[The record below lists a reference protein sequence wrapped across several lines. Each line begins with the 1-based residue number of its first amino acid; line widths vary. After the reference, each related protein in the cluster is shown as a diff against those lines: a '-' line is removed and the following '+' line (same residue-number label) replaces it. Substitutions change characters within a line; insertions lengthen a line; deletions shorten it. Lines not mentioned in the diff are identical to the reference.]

1 MRSVLGFRYKIAY
14 ALQEINFS
22 GDLFVIDVSEDV
34 LKYVKDKYCEI
45 LPDANVICINK
56 NFEDSFEEVP
66 EEIDLLLANHCIDD
80 MIISN
85 YLEGKG
91 MYGEDESKDVITNA
105 WISLGK
111 DQQKTQEIIEKIYDT
126 FNGFFNKKNIKLV
139 LMSQYKSNLYFKEDF
154 EEMDRITEQCFN
166 KIKNLTDTDDQQLNQ
181 MLNFYP
187 FGNDERYMGEELL
200 INTQNAKNWISGKI
214 KNK

>member
-1 MRSVLGFRYKIAY
+1 MDHGFRYKIAY
-14 ALQEINFS
+14 TLREINFS
-22 GDLFVIDVSEDV
+22 GDLFVVDASEDV
-34 LKYVKDKYCEI
+34 LRYVQDKYREI

-85 YLEGKG
+85 YLKENE
-91 MYGEDESKDVITNA
+91 MYEEDESKDVITNA

-111 DQQKTQEIIEKIYDT
+111 NQQKTQEIIEKIYDS
-126 FNGFFNKKNIKLV
+126 FNNFFNKKNIKLI

-181 MLNFYP
+181 VLKFYP
-187 FGNDERYMGEELL
+187 FGNDERYMGRDLL
-200 INTQNAKNWISGKI
+200 INTQNAKNWIAGKI
-214 KNK
+214 VKK